1 MHAVLVVFK
10 WTCTQILMDGPGWQ
24 HIRTTRG
31 YIRYRSFRQIE
42 YRKKRV
48 RIPQTGKS
56 EWWQSDSPSAVA
68 EDILTWTALKAFSA
82 LVCKNLRYVY
92 MLRGLHQQINTQSS
106 THTRTQNAINYYVLA
121 TELESV
127 LGMLFSLLSAKIIL
141 IHCCKKKKPQTLKH

>member
-10 WTCTQILMDGPGWQ
+10 RTRTQVLMDGPGRQ

-31 YIRYRSFRQIE
+31 YVRYRSFRKIE

-56 EWWQSDSPSAVA
+56 EWRQSDSLSAVA
-68 EDILTWTALKAFSA
+68 EDILTWTALKVFSA
-82 LVCKNLRYVY
+82 LVCKNLCYVY
-92 MLRGLHQQINTQSS
+92 MLRGLHQHINTQSS
-106 THTRTQNAINYYVLA
+106 THTYTQNAINYYMLV

-127 LGMLFSLLSAKIIL
+127 LGMLFSLLSTRIIL
-141 IHCCKKKKPQTLKH
+141 IYYCRKKTQALKL

>member
-1 MHAVLVVFK
+1 MHAVLEVFK
-10 WTCTQILMDGPGWQ
+10 RTRTQILMDSPGWR

-42 YRKKRV
+42 NRKKRV

-56 EWWQSDSPSAVA
+56 EWRQSDSLSAVA

-82 LVCKNLRYVY
+82 LVCKNLCYVY
-92 MLRGLHQQINTQSS
+92 MLRGLHQQINRPSS
-106 THTRTQNAINYYVLA
+106 THTRKQNAINYYVLV

-127 LGMLFSLLSAKIIL
+127 LEMLFSLLSARIIL
-141 IHCCKKKKPQTLKH
+141 IHCCKKNKNPNT